1 MMLIQQIEEYLED
14 NESYSFTRGLELYEK
29 AGPGPSWHF
38 LKGFKYDRSPPDEV
52 SEKLNEELRILL
64 EVLTEAGAPQMG
76 AGSPSEILPAT
87 VRSAE
92 PEQIK
97 RLKEEQKKLL
107 KQRDKIHAEM
117 CLIAK
122 QRESKKR
129 QKELFQRASE
139 LMSRIIPRL
148 NRIYDALEAFK
159 ESGEIP
165 ADEKASGVKLS
176 KKLNSKRSSLS
187 RFRRLQRKNK
197 DHLKAQYY
205 EQKIL
210 TIQNEIE
217 TLEEEISQL

>member
-1 MMLIQQIEEYLED
+1 MTLIVQIEEYLEN
-14 NESYSFTRGLELYEK
+14 NESYSFRRGLELYEQ
-29 AGPGPSWHF
+29 AGPGPSWEY
-38 LKGFKYDRSPPDEV
+38 LRGFKYDRSPPDQV
-52 SEKLNEELRILL
+52 KEKLNEELRIFL
-64 EVLTEAGAPQMG
+64 EVLIEAGAPPMG
-76 AGSPSEILPAT
+76 AGSPSEILPAP
-87 VRSAE
+87 VKSAE

-97 RLKEEQKKLL
+97 RLREEQKKLL
-107 KQRDKIHAEM
+107 KERDKLHAEM

-129 QKELFQRASE
+129 QKELYQRASE

-159 ESGEIP
+159 ESGDIP

>member
-1 MMLIQQIEEYLED
+1 VQ
-14 NESYSFTRGLELYEK
+14 
-29 AGPGPSWHF
+29 
-38 LKGFKYDRSPPDEV
+38 
-52 SEKLNEELRILL
+52 EKLNEELRIFL
-64 EVLTEAGAPQMG
+64 EVLTEAGAPGPG
-76 AGSPSEILPAT
+76 AGTLSEILPAP
-87 VRSAE
+87 VREEE

-97 RLKEEQKKLL
+97 QLRKEQKKLL
-107 KQRDKIHAEM
+107 KERDKIHAEI
-117 CLIAK
+117 CLIAQ

-129 QKELFQRASE
+129 QKELYQRASE
-139 LMSRIIPRL
+139 LISRIIPRL
-148 NRIYDALEAFK
+148 NRIYENIEAFK

-210 TIQNEIE
+210 TLFKARLRPWRKKFHNYKQYKNEKKI
-217 TLEEEISQL
+217 